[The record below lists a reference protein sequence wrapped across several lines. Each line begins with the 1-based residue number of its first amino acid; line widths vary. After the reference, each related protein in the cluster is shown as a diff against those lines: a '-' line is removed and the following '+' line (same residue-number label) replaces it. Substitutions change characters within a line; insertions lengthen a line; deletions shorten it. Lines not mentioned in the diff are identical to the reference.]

1 MLTKIAVNMWA
12 VEWPNFNLALTT
24 YCVSVLFHNS
34 ICKYEKNFTKAP
46 GSDKIGALGGR
57 CAMREIV
64 IEKPYA
70 YERKAFYYETDQMGI
85 VHHSN
90 YIRWMEEA
98 RIAYME
104 YVGLPYK
111 AVEEKHILIPVL
123 EAQCE
128 YKNYVRFDET
138 VEIYPKVTF
147 FNGIRMTLE
156 YDIVEK
162 ETGKLCACGRTRH
175 CFTTPEMKPVS
186 LKKTNKE
193 MYDIFM
199 GCLVSGEKE

>member
-1 MLTKIAVNMWA
+1 
-12 VEWPNFNLALTT
+12 
-24 YCVSVLFHNS
+24 
-34 ICKYEKNFTKAP
+34 
-46 GSDKIGALGGR
+46 
-57 CAMREIV
+57 MREIV

-104 YVGLPYK
+104 FVGLPYK